1 MALTNQKTAP
11 ARVAHLDT
19 PPRRCTRY
27 EDEPSYY
34 EAGALWLY
42 GNVRLLHA
50 KLSCIETAFGP
61 GPWDRSALDEIE
73 QAAERRILNAE
84 ILVCGVHNE
93 AHQRAAVVPL
103 RWGAPRVIVFSG
115 GIRVHL
121 GDDLKNE
128 PFRAAR
134 LWRYQWD
141 SRTDLAVSRRAPHK
155 LPTFSRFN
163 PTVDRLIRSLA
174 DGDWPGLSSP
184 VDPLTR
190 SSAPSSSQ
198 ALR

>member
-1 MALTNQKTAP
+1 MPLTNLNEAP
-11 ARVAHLDT
+11 SAGATSDI
-19 PPRRCTRY
+19 PARRCTRY
-27 EDEPSYY
+27 EDEPSFY
-34 EAGALWLY
+34 EAGGLWLY
-42 GNVRLLHA
+42 GNVRLLQG
-50 KLSCIETAFGP
+50 KLSCVEAAFGP
-61 GPWDRSALDEIE
+61 GPWSRAVLDDIE
-73 QAAERRILNAE
+73 REAERRILNAE

-121 GDDLKNE
+121 GANLKNE

-141 SRTDLAVSRRAPHK
+141 PKTDLAVSRRAPGK

-163 PTVDRLIRSLA
+163 RTVDRMIRSLA
-174 DGDWPGLSSP
+174 ERPFGSASLD
-184 VDPLTR
+184 DPLGLGFRCT
-190 SSAPSSSQ
+190 
-198 ALR
+198 

>member
-1 MALTNQKTAP
+1 MPLTNIREAFGLDALQDSP
-11 ARVAHLDT
+11 A
-19 PPRRCTRY
+19 RRCTRY

-34 EAGALWLY
+34 EACSLWLY

-50 KLSCIETAFGP
+50 KLSCVESAQGP
-61 GPWDRSALDEIE
+61 GPWNRAALDEIE
-73 QAAERRILNAE
+73 QEAERRILNAE
-84 ILVCGVHNE
+84 VLVCAVHNE

-103 RWGAPRVIVFSG
+103 RWGAPRIIVFSG

-121 GDDLKNE
+121 GHDLRNE

-141 SRTDLAVSRRAPHK
+141 SKTDLAISRRAPLK

-163 PTVDRLIRSLA
+163 PTVDRLIASLVE
-174 DGDWPGLSSP
+174 GNWPGLSSP
-184 VDPLTR
+184 TDPLTR
-190 SSAPSSSQ
+190 LSHPAV
-198 ALR
+198 

>member
-1 MALTNQKTAP
+1 MPLTNSNESPFGATS
-11 ARVAHLDT
+11 DT
-19 PPRRCTRY
+19 PARRCTRY

-34 EAGALWLY
+34 EAGGLWLY

-50 KLSCIETAFGP
+50 KLSCVESASGP
-61 GPWDRSALDEIE
+61 GPWDRTSLDDIE
-73 QAAERRILNAE
+73 REAERRILSAE

-121 GDDLKNE
+121 GADLKNE

-141 SRTDLAVSRRAPHK
+141 PKTDLAISRRDPK
-155 LPTFSRFN
+155 KPPTFSRHN
-163 PTVDRLIRSLA
+163 PTVDRLIQALVA
-174 DGDWPGLSSP
+174 GTWPGLSSP
-184 VDPLTR
+184 TDPLTR
-190 SSAPSSSQ
+190 LLPVQ
-198 ALR
+198 T